1 MSVKR
6 HMPDFKMIAS
16 MGLIHGCSPLFKFG
30 KNQDIDTGTTPEDV
44 ISIGGDKLFPDAA
57 STISFVSTSASDT
70 DGGIGINTVIL
81 EGLDVNYEV
90 ISETITLNGITP
102 VVSSLSYLRANRLT
116 GTLSG
121 SSQKAVGIITG
132 THDEGDIVQ
141 IPIGDGQSSD
151 CTYTVP
157 AGHVLMIDRFTASL
171 ERSGSGAGAEIHFE
185 IKPFGTNT
193 WQEKADASLAAS
205 GTSYIQ
211 RDTELWFAIPEKAD
225 VRIHVSQVATNNTFI
240 AASFDGLLINLEIF
254 AW

>member
-1 MSVKR
+1 
-6 HMPDFKMIAS
+6 MPDFKMIAS

-30 KNQDIDTGTTPEDV
+30 KNQDIDTGTVPEDI
-44 ISIGGDKLFPDAA
+44 ISIGGEKLFPTAA

-70 DGGIGINTVIL
+70 DGGVGINTLIL
-81 EGLDVNYEV
+81 EGLDENYDI

-102 VVSSLSYLRANRLT
+102 IVSSLSYLRANRLT

-121 SSQKAVGIITG
+121 TSQKAVGAITG
-132 THDEGDIVQ
+132 THDEGAIVQ

-157 AGHVLMIDRFTASL
+157 RDHVLLIDRFTASL
-171 ERSGSGAGAEIHFE
+171 ERSGSGAAAELHFE
-185 IKPFGTNT
+185 VKPFGTNT
-193 WQEKADASLAAS
+193 WQEKADVSLAAS

-211 RDTELWFAIPEKAD
+211 RDSDLWFLISEKSD
-225 VRIHVSQVATNNTFI
+225 VRIHASQVATNNTFI